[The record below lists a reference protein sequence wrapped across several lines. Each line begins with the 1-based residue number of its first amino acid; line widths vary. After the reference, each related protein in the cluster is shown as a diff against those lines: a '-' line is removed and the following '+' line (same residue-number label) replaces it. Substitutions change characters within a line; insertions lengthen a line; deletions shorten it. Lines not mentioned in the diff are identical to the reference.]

1 MFTETRKKI
10 VLPALASVF
19 FKNKEMELHV
29 RKKIFCFNL
38 NKYFLLSIFFFKK
51 KKKQSWLESTFA
63 AFTSLYEELLNIC
76 GEIFDLQTARSR
88 DQVAS

>member
-29 RKKIFCFNL
+29 RKKILCFNL

-51 KKKQSWLESTFA
+51 KKKNNHGWSQHLQP
-63 AFTSLYEELLNIC
+63 SLHFMKSC
-76 GEIFDLQTARSR
+76 
-88 DQVAS
+88 

>member
-38 NKYFLLSIFFFKK
+38 NKYFLLSIFFKK
-51 KKKQSWLESTFA
+51 KKKTIMA
-63 AFTSLYEELLNIC
+63 GVNIC
-76 GEIFDLQTARSR
+76 SLHFTL
-88 DQVAS
+88 

>member
-38 NKYFLLSIFFFKK
+38 NKYFLLSIFLFKK
-51 KKKQSWLESTFA
+51 KKKTIMA
-63 AFTSLYEELLNIC
+63 GVNIC
-76 GEIFDLQTARSR
+76 SLHFTL
-88 DQVAS
+88 